1 MTFKIKLTYQIQ
13 IAFLSLQKTF
23 AMPEFDT
30 SHVKSIV
37 LLGHAG
43 CGKTTLAE
51 CMLYEAGLTTR
62 RGSVAEKNSVS
73 DYHELEQERGNSI
86 FSKLL
91 HTKWRGYKINI
102 IDTPGYDDFV
112 GEVISA
118 LRVADTGVMLLNAE
132 MGVEVSTDII
142 WEYTEQFKTPMIFAV
157 NKLDEDDADFDRT
170 VAEAKNHFGNK
181 VLVVQYPRQQGAGF
195 HEIIDVLRMTMY
207 KFKDTGGKPEKLS
220 IPEEEKDKADALHR
234 ELVEAIASNDETLM
248 EKYFDKGEL
257 DEDEMKTGLK
267 KAMIN
272 HDIFPLFCLSAERNM
287 GSGRLMGFIDNVC
300 PSANEMPP
308 QKTISG
314 EDVPII
320 ENGPACMFIY
330 KTVSEPHV
338 GELSFFKVFSG
349 CIKSGMELENES
361 TNVTEK
367 INQLFLVEGNKR
379 TSVNE
384 LCAGDIGA
392 TLKLKNTHVNNTL
405 HAKGKNYELKPI
417 EFPQPNMTVAVEAI
431 KKGEEEKLS
440 QALHQLREEDP
451 TLLVEFSPELKQILI
466 HCQGDMHLAVAKWK
480 IEHNFKLDIKFIKP
494 RIPYRETIRK
504 EADANYRHK
513 KQSGGAGQFGE
524 VYMRIEPWH
533 EGIAEPHGLNVRG
546 RDIHDLDW
554 GGKLV
559 FYNCIVGGAIDVR
572 FLPSILK
579 GVMEK
584 MHNGPL
590 TGSYARDIRVCVYDG
605 KMHPVDSNDISFKI
619 AGLQAF
625 RQAFKD
631 ADPQLLEP
639 VYKVEVLC
647 PDDLTG
653 AVMGDLQTRRA
664 IVEGIDAEGHF
675 QKVVAKVPL
684 AEMDGYSSSLRSLT
698 QGRAKFRSKYFEY
711 APVPYDLQRR
721 LMEEYTR
728 SGKEEV
734 V

>member
-1 MTFKIKLTYQIQ
+1 M
-13 IAFLSLQKTF
+13 A
-23 AMPEFDT
+23 EFDT

-51 CMLYEAGLTTR
+51 CMLYEAGLITR
-62 RGSVAEKNSVS
+62 RGSIAEKNTTG

-86 FSKLL
+86 FSKLM

-102 IDTPGYDDFV
+102 LDTPGYDDFV

-118 LRVADTGVMLLNAE
+118 LRVADTGVMLLNASA
-132 MGVEVSTDII
+132 GVEVGTDII
-142 WEYTEQFKTPMIFAV
+142 WDYTEKFKTPMIFAV
-157 NKLDEDDADFDRT
+157 NKLDHDQSDFDKT
-170 VAEAKNHFGNK
+170 VSEAKNHFGSK
-181 VLVVQYPRQQGAGF
+181 VLVVQYPRSQGNGF
-195 HEIIDVLRMTMY
+195 HEIIDVLTMRMY
-207 KFKDTGGKPEKLS
+207 SFKDSGGKPDKLP
-220 IPEEEKDKADALHR
+220 IPDEEKAKADELHR
-234 ELVEAIASNDETLM
+234 ELIEGIASNDETLM

-272 HDIFPLFCLSAERNM
+272 HDLFPLFCLSGERNM

-300 PSANEMPP
+300 ASANEMPP
-308 QKTISG
+308 QKTKSG
-314 EDVPII
+314 DTLTCDEK
-320 ENGPACMFIY
+320 GPACVFIY

-338 GELSFFKVFSG
+338 GELSFFKVYSG
-349 CIKSGMELENES
+349 TIKSGMELENE
-361 TNVTEK
+361 TTGVTEK

-379 TSVNE
+379 VSVNE
-384 LCAGDIGA
+384 LAAGDIGA

-405 HAKGKNYELKPI
+405 HTKGRNYELHNI
-417 EFPQPNMTVAVEAI
+417 EFPPSNMTVAVESV

-440 QALHQLREEDP
+440 MALHQLREEDA
-451 TLLVEFSPELKQILI
+451 TLIVEFSQELHQTLI

-480 IEHNFKLDIKFIKP
+480 IEHQHKLEVKFNKP
-494 RIPYRETIRK
+494 RIPYRETIRRMS
-504 EADANYRHK
+504 ESSYRHK

-533 EGIAEPHGLNVRG
+533 EGMPEPAGLNVRG
-546 RDIHDLDW
+546 RDTYPLDW
-554 GGKLV
+554 GGNLV

-584 MHNGPL
+584 MHVGPL
-590 TGSYARDIRVCVYDG
+590 TGSYVRDVRVSVYDG

-625 RQAFKD
+625 RQAFQV

-639 VYKVEVLC
+639 IYHIEVLC

-653 AVMGDLQTRRA
+653 GVMGDLQTRRA
-664 IVEGIDAEGHF
+664 IVEGIDSEGHF

-684 AEMDGYSSSLRSLT
+684 AEMDGYSSSLRSLS
-698 QGRAKFRSKYFEY
+698 QGRAKFRSRFYEY
-711 APVPYDLQRR
+711 AAVPFELQKK
-721 LMEEYTR
+721 LIDEYSKTA
-728 SGKEEV
+728 KEELS
-734 V
+734 

>member
-1 MTFKIKLTYQIQ
+1 
-13 IAFLSLQKTF
+13 
-23 AMPEFDT
+23 MPEFDT

-51 CMLYEAGLTTR
+51 CMLYEAGLITR
-62 RGSVAEKNSVS
+62 RGSVAEKNSTG

-91 HTKWRGYKINI
+91 HAKWRGYKINI
-102 IDTPGYDDFV
+102 LDTPGYDDFV

-157 NKLDEDDADFDRT
+157 NKLDEDNADFDKT
-170 VAEAKNHFGNK
+170 VAEAKKHFGNK
-181 VLVVQYPRQQGAGF
+181 VQVVQYPRQQGAGF
-195 HEIIDVLRMTMY
+195 HEIIDVLRMMMY
-207 KFKDTGGKPEKLS
+207 KFKDAGGKPEKLP
-220 IPEEEKDKADALHR
+220 IPEEEKDKADQLHR
-234 ELVEAIASNDETLM
+234 ELVEAVASNDESLM

-287 GSGRLMGFIDNVC
+287 GSGRIMGFIDNVC

-308 QKTISG
+308 QKTIKG
-314 EDVPII
+314 EDLPRN
-320 ENGPACMFIY
+320 ENGPACVFIY

-338 GELSFFKVFSG
+338 GELSFFKVYSG

-361 TNVTEK
+361 TNAAEK

-379 TSVNE
+379 TAVNE

-405 HAKGKNYELKPI
+405 HVKGKNYELKPI
-417 EFPQPNMTVAVEAI
+417 EFPPPNISVAVEAV

-440 QALHQLREEDP
+440 QALHQLKEEDP
-451 TLLVEFSPELKQILI
+451 TLIVEFSPELKQILI
-466 HCQGDMHLAVAKWK
+466 HAQGDMHLAVAKWK
-480 IEHNFKLDIKFIKP
+480 IEHIFKLDVKFVKP

-524 VYMRIEPWH
+524 VFMRIEPWH
-533 EGIAEPHGLNVRG
+533 EGIPEPHGLNVRG
-546 RDIHDLDW
+546 RDTYDLDW

-559 FYNCIVGGAIDVR
+559 FYNCIVGGAIDAR

-590 TGSYARDIRVCVYDG
+590 TGSYARDIRVSVYDG

-631 ADPQLLEP
+631 ADPQILEP

-675 QKVVAKVPL
+675 QKVVAKIPL
-684 AEMDGYSSSLRSLT
+684 AEMDGYSSSLRSLS
-698 QGRAKFRSKYFEY
+698 QGRAKFRSSFFEY
-711 APVPYDLQRR
+711 APVPYELQRK
-721 LMEEYTR
+721 LMDEYSRTA
-728 SGKEEV
+728 KEEV